1 MLGEG
6 GVWKMGSLEP
16 KQTGR
21 MNGNGGIQLFLQAN
35 PTVLL
40 FPALHCSCGPLEKSR
55 VWFAILRAS

>member
-1 MLGEG
+1 
-6 GVWKMGSLEP
+6 MGSLEP

-40 FPALHCSCGPLEKSR
+40 FPALHCSCGPLENSG